1 MNTTKHLDLAF
12 AALSDPTRRALLAR
26 LGADGELSV
35 SELARPIEMSLPAVM
50 KHIAVLEGAG
60 LVEREK
66 IGRTVHCRL
75 NTGPMQDAIDWLERT
90 SRFWQQR
97 LDSLARFVEED
108 DTEGA
113 GRAKHKRT
121 PRRKGT

>member
-1 MNTTKHLDLAF
+1 MNTTEHLDLAF
-12 AALSDPTRRALLAR
+12 AALSDPTRRALIAR

-35 SELARPIEMSLPAVM
+35 SELAHPIEMSLPAVM

-60 LVEREK
+60 LVERQK

-75 NTGPMQDAIDWLERT
+75 NTGPMQEAIDWLEET

-97 LDSLARFVEED
+97 LDSLARFVEDED
-108 DTEGA
+108 SAST
-113 GRAKHKRT
+113 GRAKQKRT

>member
-1 MNTTKHLDLAF
+1 MNTAEHLDLAF

-60 LVEREK
+60 LVERQK

-75 NTGPMQDAIDWLERT
+75 NTGPMQEAIDWLERT

-97 LDSLARFVEED
+97 LDSLARFVEDGDSER
-108 DTEGA
+108 A
-113 GRAKHKRT
+113 GRAKQNPKKR
-121 PRRKGT
+121 RNGS